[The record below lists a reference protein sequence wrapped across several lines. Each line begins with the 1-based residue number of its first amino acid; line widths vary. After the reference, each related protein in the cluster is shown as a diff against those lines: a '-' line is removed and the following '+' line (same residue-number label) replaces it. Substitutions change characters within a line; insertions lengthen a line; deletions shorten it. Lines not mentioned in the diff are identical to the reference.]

1 MVFDTDI
8 HDTLFNQVVIE
19 IHLVTEKTIQNLELI
34 KPKMPIIFKIYNYII
49 IEDNIRNIH
58 NKNS

>member
-34 KPKMPIIFKIYNYII
+34 KPNA
-49 IEDNIRNIH
+49 DNIQNI
-58 NKNS
+58 